1 MKAFSKVE
9 WAVCVITVLILIYT
23 FLPDVDELSQEQT
36 ITKIRLE
43 GVCREIIAYE
53 AANSQYPDPETWCLQ
68 VTLLSLGGVDILK
81 YDNRGFL
88 ENYYDAWN
96 QPFVYQRKEDG
107 TVTLYSTGLNQ
118 IDEQGA
124 GDDIAFLIR
133 AGKIERI
140 RQKQQ

>member
-1 MKAFSKVE
+1 MKTFSKVE
-9 WAVCVITVLILIYT
+9 WSVCVITVLILIYT
-23 FLPDVDELSQEQT
+23 FMPNVDHLSKQLT

-43 GVCREIIAYE
+43 GVCRQIIE
-53 AANSQYPDPETWCLQ
+53 FEEANSKYPDPETWCVQ

-88 ENYYDAWN
+88 ENYYDAWD

-107 TVTLYSTGLNQ
+107 TVMLYSTGLNQ
-118 IDEQGA
+118 IDENGA
-124 GDDIAFLIR
+124 GDDIAFLIHN
-133 AGKIERI
+133 GKPELI